1 MPASTLVAVLLLVQP
16 ASPPSV
22 DVEDL
27 GENTYRLTVT
37 VEGATNPAIAQ
48 AMLQPTMT
56 RLCGSDPYVLGRYSF
71 NSEEAVTPAPGSPHL
86 DRVTLVQ
93 DMACGLAESAPSP
106 APPATTPLTQ
116 TNLEHLNPLVEA
128 LTDRYF
134 SAIEEARHADSLAM
148 TSEEMTGG
156 ASLADWSRARE
167 QRRVE
172 TGAPVSRQ
180 IARLTWYIDP
190 ADVPSGLYAAVDYVA
205 SWERQDECGY
215 LIWFSPD
222 GTTPFTLAR
231 QEQTFLG
238 HGLDEDTRAA
248 MRQRFCALL

>member
-1 MPASTLVAVLLLVQP
+1 MPISTFAAVLLLVQLTP
-16 ASPPSV
+16 LP
-22 DVEDL
+22 DVQIETL
-27 GENTYRLTVT
+27 GDQAYRLTVT
-37 VEGATNPAIAQ
+37 LEGETHPGSAQ
-48 AMLQPTMT
+48 AALQPTAL
-56 RLCGSDPYVLGRYSF
+56 RLCGSESYVFGRYSF
-71 NSEEAVTPAPGSPHL
+71 SSSEVAPASDDAAGVAS
-86 DRVTLVQ
+86 VTLVQ
-93 DMACGLAESAPSP
+93 NVTCGMEAAPASSAPP
-106 APPATTPLTQ
+106 APPLSETDLERLTPMIDG
-116 TNLEHLNPLVEA
+116 

-134 SAIEEARHADSLAM
+134 SAIDEARHADSLAM

-156 ASLADWSRARE
+156 ASLADWSRTQE

-172 TGAPVSRQ
+172 TGTPVSRQ
-180 IARLTWYIDP
+180 IARLTWYISP

-205 SWERQDECGY
+205 SWQRQDECGY

-238 HGLDEDTRAA
+238 HGLAEDTRAA